1 MIIREIEQKDNVE
14 IATLIREVLT
24 EFGVNRPGTV
34 FTDPTTD
41 HLFELFSRNES
52 GYFIAESD
60 GKIVGGCGLFPTIGL
75 PEGCVE
81 LVKLY
86 VNKGHRHTGLGK
98 QLMGKTI
105 LAAKN
110 FGFNSLYL
118 ETMPELSNAIKLY
131 EKLGFKTIDKQL
143 GDTQHFACKIWMLK
157 ELN

>member
-52 GYFIAESD
+52 AYFIAESD

-75 PEGCVE
+75 PELDVSGR
-81 LVKLY
+81 LPLLY
-86 VNKGHRHTGLGK
+86 IVALFAGLAAIGLG
-98 QLMGKTI
+98 LLLGMVAKTQEQSAPCVATFVVI
-105 LAAKN
+105 
-110 FGFNSLYL
+110 
-118 ETMPELSNAIKLY
+118 
-131 EKLGFKTIDKQL
+131 
-143 GDTQHFACKIWMLK
+143 
-157 ELN
+157 